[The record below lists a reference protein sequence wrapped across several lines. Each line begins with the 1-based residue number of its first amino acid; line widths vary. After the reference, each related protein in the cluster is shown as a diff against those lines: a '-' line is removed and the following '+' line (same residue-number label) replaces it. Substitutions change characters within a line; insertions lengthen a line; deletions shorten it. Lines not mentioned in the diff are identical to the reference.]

1 MKYVKKA
8 CNVFFWILD
17 KLSRKKFKRV
27 YPKYLRWLGIKIEN
41 CKSTWIN
48 PNCFFDSYNYGLTEI
63 GKGVVISTGV
73 TILVHDASIRNA
85 MSYVW
90 GGTAYVPLRSLIER
104 KVMIGNNV
112 FIGANT
118 TILPG
123 SVIED
128 NCIVGAGTVVR
139 GRLESGYVYYGNPC
153 QKICSVEHFAKK
165 YDYLRI

>member
-1 MKYVKKA
+1 M
-8 CNVFFWILD
+8 
-17 KLSRKKFKRV
+17 
-27 YPKYLRWLGIKIEN
+27 
-41 CKSTWIN
+41 
-48 PNCFFDSYNYGLTEI
+48 YG
-63 GKGVVISTGV
+63 
-73 TILVHDASIRNA
+73 
-85 MSYVW
+85 
-90 GGTAYVPLRSLIER
+90 GGDTAYVPLRSLIER

-153 QKICSVEHFAKK
+153 QKICSVEHFVKK
-165 YDYLRI
+165 YDYLRT